1 MYAIQESEWGQVVV
15 HTWSDLTPHLWEDF
29 RLALMEAETEQE
41 VQGVLLKYSNVVN
54 EVITEQVA
62 TGVKIVQSPIIM
74 QTKTEMITSIV
85 VSERDYKTDMLKYLP
100 LYERKSL
107 IFNEV
112 LDAYDREFRNVEQ
125 RLEIT
130 KRNIFL
136 DTAIESL
143 PIFERDLGIKTMKTL
158 RYDQRREQISS
169 RYIASFDQTTEDT
182 IKSVAKA
189 YSNGEVEVNVTEIDG
204 VFEIKFVGAK
214 GIPDNIEG
222 LQQAIDIIVPAHFE
236 FAYTYTFNPWDF
248 ISDKTWG
255 GISNMTWNDL
265 RIWNEVS

>member
-15 HTWSDLTPHLWEDF
+15 HTWGNLTPHLWEDF

-41 VQGVLLKYSNVVN
+41 VQGVLLKYSKAIN
-54 EVITEQVA
+54 EVITEQTVQ
-62 TGVKIVQSPIIM
+62 GVKIVQSPIIM
-74 QTKTEMITSIV
+74 QTRTEMITSIV

-112 LDAYDREFRNVEQ
+112 IDAYDREFRNVEQ

-143 PIFERDLGIKTMKTL
+143 PIFERDLGIKTMNTL

-189 YSNGEVEVNVTEIDG
+189 YSNGDVEVNASIVDG

-222 LQQAIDIIVPAHFE
+222 LQKAIDIIAPAHLE
-236 FAYTYTFNPWDF
+236 FRYLYTFNPWEF
-248 ISDKTWG
+248 LSKKTWG
-255 GISNMTWNDL
+255 EIQTKTWNDL
-265 RIWNEVS
+265 RIWNEVI